1 MYKVSNALNP
11 SRGILEVGHGTYK
24 KEKDWKSELKEEV
37 TDWKTLLKDDLTKEE
52 KETPDQLL
60 KKKIAFGDLRTYLNL
75 YKEIF
80 QSNLYED
87 DKKENL
93 KQYKFYD
100 LVFSIILR
108 EVLNGNVVRF
118 YLGKF
123 NYLKDMLES
132 DKKTTLRQKDFF
144 VFDKK
149 GIANIDLNINDTDT
163 LRLLRSEISAISIMK
178 VLQLTDK
185 WFNIPA
191 KWNEDSLR
199 RYFNIFDLILL
210 DLDTI
215 DKTLLDI
222 NLLDLKIKNTC
233 NLIITQER

>member
-1 MYKVSNALNP
+1 MYKISNSLNQN
-11 SRGILEVGHGTYK
+11 RGILEVGHGTYK

-37 TDWKTLLKDDLTKEE
+37 TDWKTLLRDDLNKEE

-60 KKKIAFGDLRTYLNL
+60 KKKIAFGDLRNYLNL

-80 QSNLYED
+80 NNNLYESD
-87 DKKENL
+87 IKNNL

-108 EVLNGNVVRF
+108 EVLKDNIVRF
-118 YLGKF
+118 YHGKF
-123 NYLKDMLES
+123 NDVKDMLES
-132 DKKTTLRQKDFF
+132 DKKENLRKKDFF
-144 VFDKK
+144 VFDKR
-149 GIANIDLNINDTDT
+149 GIANIDFNVTDTDSLKI
-163 LRLLRSEISAISIMK
+163 LRNEISAISIMK

-185 WFNIPA
+185 WFNCPA